1 MTTEQVPAEVVD
13 DGQGITVD
21 TVAHQELSLEV
32 DRPDLIRCGGVE
44 GRGTRMLPTPAAAP
58 RLGPAMALQDV
69 EDRAARGPSPFR
81 EARAKA
87 LQNLPCA
94 PSVPLVLLQNKLDQL
109 RRCLVWAG
117 SRRPA
122 VILEPSHAALVVTVE
137 PFVTSDPTDAV
148 SDAEL
153 AHRPVATL
161 DVLHEALSFEHR
173 VGLQPGHPSSSRAS
187 SGSVSH
193 VPGHL

>member
-1 MTTEQVPAEVVD
+1 MTAEQVPAEVVD

-21 TVAHQELSLEV
+21 TVAHQELPFEI
-32 DRPDLIRCGGVE
+32 DRPDLIRCGCVE

-69 EDRAARGPSPFR
+69 EHGAARGPSPFR
-81 EARAKA
+81 EAGAKA
-87 LQNLPCA
+87 LQDLPCA

-109 RRCLVWAG
+109 RRRLVWTG

-122 VILEPSHAALVVTVE
+122 VILESNDAALTITVE
-137 PFVTSDPTDAV
+137 PLVTGDPTDAV
-148 SDAEL
+148 PDAEL
-153 AHRPVATL
+153 AHCPVATF

-173 VGLQPGHPSSSRAS
+173 VVLQPGHPSSSRAS